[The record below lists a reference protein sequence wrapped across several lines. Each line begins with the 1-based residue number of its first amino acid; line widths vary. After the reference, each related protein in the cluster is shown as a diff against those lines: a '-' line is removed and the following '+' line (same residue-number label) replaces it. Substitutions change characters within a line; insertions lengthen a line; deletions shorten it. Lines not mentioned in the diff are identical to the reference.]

1 MGVPG
6 NAGSNP
12 ESDTSLTNEIEGGIP
27 EPNWY
32 GKGEI
37 RVYSTVHVMIG
48 NHIVMGVLGK

>member
-1 MGVPG
+1 MPG

-12 ESDTSLTNEIEGGIP
+12 ESNTSRTNEIEGGIP